1 MSLQWFVWSTLVNCD
16 GYKFNQRCSDEP
28 NQSLSAI
35 GSKRIQFNCKSCTVT
50 FVAVIGAASATAL
63 AGAQCWPRP
72 ETEPEPE
79 PETDTERMTPRLA
92 FRAFGA
98 ATDRRPA
105 GASLPFKHGICTPQ
119 AALETDAL
127 LPSSSPALPTYHAQF
142 MWRRQLDRGAMV
154 RRNSGFTGEQK
165 RKKNPGSSGCESL
178 PDQEE

>member
-1 MSLQWFVWSTLVNCD
+1 
-16 GYKFNQRCSDEP
+16 
-28 NQSLSAI
+28 
-35 GSKRIQFNCKSCTVT
+35 
-50 FVAVIGAASATAL
+50 L

-72 ETEPEPE
+72 EPEPEPE

-119 AALETDAL
+119 TALETDAI

-142 MWRRQLDRGAMV
+142 MSMRQLDRRHGQ
-154 RRNSGFTGEQK
+154 EQF
-165 RKKNPGSSGCESL
+165 RIHEQAAAEEPMSSGCDSL
-178 PDQEE
+178 PDQEALARLESGEARKVGGVCVAGARERGK